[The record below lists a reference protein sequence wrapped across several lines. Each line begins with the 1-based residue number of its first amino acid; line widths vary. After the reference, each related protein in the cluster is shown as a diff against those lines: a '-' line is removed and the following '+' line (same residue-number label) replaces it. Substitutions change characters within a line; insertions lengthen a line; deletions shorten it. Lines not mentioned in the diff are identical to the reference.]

1 MAAVAYVIQGTPA
14 ECPHCGHKRFNGPAQ
29 VNPGD
34 RVVCASCRQ
43 VCIVDPSVPTGMRGV
58 GAKKSLPQEPNLRR
72 REGTS

>member
-1 MAAVAYVIQGTPA
+1 MASVTLTIEGTPA
-14 ECPHCGHKRFNGPAQ
+14 ECPHCGHKRFNGPAK
-29 VNPGD
+29 VNAGD

-43 VCIVDPSVPTGMRGV
+43 VCIVDPAAPKGMRGV

>member
-1 MAAVAYVIQGTPA
+1 MAAVPYVIQGHSA

-43 VCIVDPSVPTGMRGV
+43 VCIVDRDAPTGMRGV